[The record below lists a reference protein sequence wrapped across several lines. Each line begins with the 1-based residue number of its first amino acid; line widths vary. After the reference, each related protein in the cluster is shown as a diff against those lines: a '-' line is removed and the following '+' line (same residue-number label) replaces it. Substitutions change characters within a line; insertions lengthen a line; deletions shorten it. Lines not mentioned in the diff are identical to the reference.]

1 MTDVTALP
9 GAAEDVESPA
19 GLGPPPAVAGVV
31 RSTRV
36 PAAEDDVKACCARS
50 YQSDVVALILGE
62 SYHPGG
68 LELTRRLAR
77 ALDLRAGQTVL
88 DVASGPGATA
98 FLLAAEFSVV
108 VEGVD
113 LGEQAVAKANTK
125 AAEQGLDGSV
135 RFTVGDA
142 ERLPLADAS
151 VDAVV
156 CECAFCTFPDKPTAA
171 RELARVLRPGG
182 RLGITDVALDPSRL
196 DDELRS
202 MAGWVA
208 CLADARPLEEYV
220 ALLEAEGLRV
230 TLTEHHDAALAAM
243 IDQIDARLVAFRMAK
258 VPALDSIDFDQARR
272 RVAAAG
278 RAVQEGIAGYK
289 LLVAEKPA

>member
-1 MTDVTALP
+1 MTDALAAGTRVLRTTPAAP
-9 GAAEDVESPA
+9 GGDPNPA
-19 GLGPPPAVAGVV
+19 G
-31 RSTRV
+31 T
-36 PAAEDDVKACCARS
+36 DTDVKACCARS

-77 ALDLRAGQTVL
+77 SLGLRSGQKVL

-98 FLLAAEFSVV
+98 FLLAAEFGVE

-113 LGEQAVAKANTK
+113 LGEQSVAKANAK
-125 AAEQGLDGSV
+125 AAEQGIEQQV

-142 ERLPLADAS
+142 EALPLADAS

-156 CECAFCTFPDKPTAA
+156 CECAFCTFPDKATAA

-182 RLGITDVALDPSRL
+182 RLGITDVALDPTRL

-208 CLADARPLEEYV
+208 CLADARPLDEYV
-220 ALLEAEGLRV
+220 SLLEAEGLRV
-230 TLTEHHDAALAAM
+230 TLTEHHDQALARM

-258 VPALDSIDFDQARR
+258 VAALESIDFDQARS
-272 RVAAAG
+272 RVASAA
-278 RAVQEGIAGYK
+278 RAVEAGIAGYK

>member
-1 MTDVTALP
+1 MTDVTA
-9 GAAEDVESPA
+9 AD
-19 GLGPPPAVAGVV
+19 
-31 RSTRV
+31 
-36 PAAEDDVKACCARS
+36 PAAADDRAGADDPAAADDTVKGCCARS

-77 ALDLRAGQTVL
+77 ALDLRTNERVL

-98 FLLAAEFSVV
+98 FLLAAEFGVE

-113 LGEQAVAKANTK
+113 LGEQSVAKANAR
-125 AAEQGLDGSV
+125 AAEQGVDHRV

-142 ERLPLADAS
+142 EELPLADAS

-171 RELARVLRPGG
+171 AELARVLRPGG
-182 RLGITDVALDPSRL
+182 RLGITDVALDPARL

-230 TLTEHHDAALAAM
+230 TLTEHHDEALARM

-258 VPALDSIDFDQARR
+258 VAALESIDFEQARS
-272 RVAAAG
+272 RVASAA
-278 RAVQEGIAGYK
+278 RAVQAGIAGYK

>member
-1 MTDVTALP
+1 MARLDVTSS
-9 GAAEDVESPA
+9 EE
-19 GLGPPPAVAGVV
+19 
-31 RSTRV
+31 T
-36 PAAEDDVKACCARS
+36 KACCARS

-77 ALDLRAGQTVL
+77 ALGLRTGQKVL

-98 FLLAAEFSVV
+98 FLLAAEFGVD
-108 VEGVD
+108 VEGVE
-113 LGEQAVAKANTK
+113 LGEQSVAKANAK
-125 AAEQGLDGSV
+125 AAERGVDDRV

-142 ERLPLADAS
+142 EHLPVPDAS
-151 VDAVV
+151 FDAVV

-171 RELARVLRPGG
+171 RQLARVLKPGG
-182 RLGITDVALDPSRL
+182 RLGITDVALDRTRL
-196 DDELRS
+196 DEELRS

-220 ALLEAEGLRV
+220 ALLEDQGLRV
-230 TLTEHHDAALAAM
+230 TLTEDHDEALARM
-243 IDQIDARLVAFRMAK
+243 IEQIDARLLAFRMAK
-258 VPALDSIDFDQARR
+258 VPALEAIDFDQARR
-272 RVAAAG
+272 RVASAAK
-278 RAVQEGIAGYK
+278 AVETGIAGYK

>member
-1 MTDVTALP
+1 
-9 GAAEDVESPA
+9 
-19 GLGPPPAVAGVV
+19 
-31 RSTRV
+31 V
-36 PAAEDDVKACCARS
+36 PAAENEADIKACCARS

-68 LELTRRLAR
+68 LELTRRLAG
-77 ALDLRAGQTVL
+77 ALGLRAGQRVL

-98 FLLAAEFSVV
+98 FLLAAEFGVQ

-113 LGEQAVAKANTK
+113 LGDQAVAKANAR
-125 AAEQGLDGSV
+125 AAERGFDDRI

-142 ERLPLADAS
+142 EQLPLPNGS

-171 RELARVLRPGG
+171 RELARVLKPGG
-182 RLGITDVALDPSRL
+182 RLGITDVALDPTRL

-220 ALLEAEGLRV
+220 SLLEAEGLRV
-230 TLTEHHDAALAAM
+230 TLTEHHDDALATM

-258 VPALDSIDFDQARR
+258 VAALETIDFDQARR
-272 RVAAAG
+272 RVASAA
-278 RAVQEGIAGYK
+278 RAVREGIAGYK

>member
-1 MTDVTALP
+1 VTDL
-9 GAAEDVESPA
+9 AAEA
-19 GLGPPPAVAGVV
+19 
-31 RSTRV
+31 
-36 PAAEDDVKACCARS
+36 KACCARS

-77 ALDLRAGQTVL
+77 SLDLRSGQKVL

-98 FLLAAEFSVV
+98 FLLAAEFGVE

-113 LGEQAVAKANTK
+113 LGDQAVAKANAK
-125 AAEQGLDGSV
+125 AAEQGVDDRV

-142 ERLPLADAS
+142 EQLPLADGS

-182 RLGITDVALDPSRL
+182 RLGITDVALDPTRL

-208 CLADARPLEEYV
+208 CLADARPLDEYV
-220 ALLEAEGLRV
+220 SLLEAQGLRV
-230 TLTEHHDAALAAM
+230 TLTEHHDEALARM

-258 VPALDSIDFDQARR
+258 VAALESIDFDSARAK
-272 RVAAAG
+272 VAAAA
-278 RAVQEGIAGYK
+278 RAVEQGIAGYK
-289 LLVAEKPA
+289 LLVAEKPV